1 MFKFSS
7 IYSLKPPSARDI
19 ILRLHVQYVDKK
31 KRITYW
37 DHGNRLIH
45 VREKCPLCRIDL
57 LTRSQHETTHF
68 FNLYINSVSNWLWK
82 LFGLM
87 QF

>member
-31 KRITYW
+31 NELPI
-37 DHGNRLIH
+37 
-45 VREKCPLCRIDL
+45 
-57 LTRSQHETTHF
+57 ETTE
-68 FNLYINSVSNWLWK
+68 I
-82 LFGLM
+82 G
-87 QF
+87 